1 MTDFDERAAQEP
13 SAAIEMA
20 SDITTNPY
28 CEGEDRMPDEEVALP
43 GSPAVRTAPED
54 GAASND
60 ALRPRLLTIVNRRG
74 LHARASAKFVQTAEA
89 FDAAI
94 TVSREDMTVG
104 GQSIMGLMMLAASL
118 STTITVSATGPEAD
132 QALDAIERLVAD
144 RFGEEC

>member
-1 MTDFDERAAQEP
+1 MTDFDERVAQEP
-13 SAAIEMA
+13 CTTIEMA
-20 SDITTNPY
+20 SNVGTNPH
-28 CEGEDRMPDEEVALP
+28 CEGENRMPDEEVTLP
-43 GSPAVRTAPED
+43 ASPVLRTEPED
-54 GAASND
+54 GAVSNAAS
-60 ALRPRLLTIVNRRG
+60 RPRLLTIVNRRG

-118 STTITVSATGPEAD
+118 GTTISVSATGPQAD
-132 QALDAIERLVAD
+132 HALDAIERLVAG